1 MKKSAVLKQECI
13 KLVQAKIDRLKT
25 EKEEELM
32 KEVKETKRRYYLREI
47 LCFLR
52 GYNECCSLGCDIV

>member
-1 MKKSAVLKQECI
+1 MKQSAVLRQELI

-25 EKEEELM
+25 EKEEEMM

-52 GYNECCSLGCDIV
+52 AYKESCSLGCDIM